1 MRVSSQT
8 VPAVSPA
15 AFPLVLPIPEKA
27 LPTDDAGKVA
37 LLTRLLL
44 DSPEAS
50 ETTYDLSLSK
60 IVKVLFPGQ
69 VIPDDPLP
77 DWWVPLDGSPA
88 GQLNLMRQMLVFM
101 RHERGEKN
109 PVVLALS
116 ILGVLFP
123 EEFEC
128 ETRCIKPEA
137 FEVFNSRGRREIR
150 TI

>member
-1 MRVSSQT
+1 MRVSSQA

-15 AFPLVLPIPEKA
+15 AFSLVLPTPEKA

-77 DWWVPLDGSPA
+77 
-88 GQLNLMRQMLVFM
+88 
-101 RHERGEKN
+101 E
-109 PVVLALS
+109 VV
-116 ILGVLFP
+116 GV
-123 EEFEC
+123 C
-128 ETRCIKPEA
+128 ETA
-137 FEVFNSRGRREIR
+137 
-150 TI
+150 